1 MASMLNVLFELDC
14 LYPVPTRLI
23 VIVVEDAGVV
33 SLIGVVEG
41 EVVTSGDFAAAIEQF
56 QVLYA
61 P

>member
-1 MASMLNVLFELDC
+1 
-14 LYPVPTRLI
+14 VPTRLI

-33 SLIGVVEG
+33 SLIGMVEG